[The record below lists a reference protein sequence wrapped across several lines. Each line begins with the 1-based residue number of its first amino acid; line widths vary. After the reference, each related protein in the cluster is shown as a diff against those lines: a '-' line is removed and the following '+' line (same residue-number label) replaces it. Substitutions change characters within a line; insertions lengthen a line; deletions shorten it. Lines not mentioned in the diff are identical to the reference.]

1 MISAKAVK
9 ELRDMTGAGM
19 MDCKKALEATN
30 CDMDEAVKWLRE
42 KGIMK
47 AQKKESR
54 IAAEGVCTYVV
65 EGNNA
70 VVFEVNSETDFA
82 AKGDRFKELVTK
94 IGDSLLA
101 SGAKNDEEA
110 FASPTVD
117 GTVKDSLVNA
127 TAIISEKITLRRVNH
142 VEKADDEVF
151 GKYIHGGGRI
161 AVLCVL
167 KGANED
173 VAKDVAMHIA
183 AMNPKFL
190 NESMVDPK
198 FLESETE
205 ISRQETLNDPKN
217 ASKPTQIVE
226 KIVQGKVAKTL
237 KEVCLVDQ
245 AFVKNP
251 DLTVGQFVANAK
263 GQILSYIRLEVG
275 EGIEKRNDDFAAE
288 VAAQAAAA
296 ASKK

>member
-217 ASKPTQIVE
+217 ASKPAQIVE